1 MRNYTFLKSPAK
13 SNMQKY
19 LQNLKKMCKFSLQA
33 SVQKSME
40 NFFAKTV
47 QFLLHFFSLAYL
59 K

>member
-47 QFLLHFFSLAYL
+47 QFLLCTNALR
-59 K
+59 